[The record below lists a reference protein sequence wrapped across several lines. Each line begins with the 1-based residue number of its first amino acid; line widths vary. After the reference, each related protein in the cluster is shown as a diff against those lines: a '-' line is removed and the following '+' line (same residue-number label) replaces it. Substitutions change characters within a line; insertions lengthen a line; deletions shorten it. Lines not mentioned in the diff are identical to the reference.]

1 MAAYF
6 IAVIEVGSEKV
17 NGIAGVKNKNGSIE
31 VKAAVSADSSSF
43 VERGM
48 VYNLNQATACFTAIV
63 RELEKILHT
72 HIEKVYTG
80 IGGQS
85 LHTVRNSI
93 TRTLTLQ
100 TVISKEIVESIEEQN
115 TATFHSEDWDLLDSI
130 AQEYKVG
137 GFEKTDPVGIID
149 SQIEGH
155 FLNVIAR
162 KELKKNLEDSFRQ
175 ANIPL
180 AGVFISPL
188 VLAQTLL
195 TDNEKRS
202 GCALID
208 IQYDTITVA
217 IYQRNILRHLAVL
230 PLGERNVV
238 LDIANT
244 FNIEDSEARTL
255 FLKYGNAYCDDTELN
270 NNNKVIALADGS
282 PIDKKEFNETVEAR
296 LQEIVAN
303 IWKQLAES
311 RYNENQLRGGVVF
324 TGSSCGIKN
333 LDKALQQF
341 KKSDIKVRIQKT
353 LPIPV
358 TDLSHRMTENS
369 NIALSILLAG
379 GENCAGESLESDI
392 FSHAETGKKTVVSP
406 KPDPE
411 ELKRKLEEE
420 EREKEFQLGLEE
432 TRQLIEEKKF
442 KEGRGKIKELQ
453 DAYGLDPEKKE
464 LLTARL
470 TALENAER
478 QSKPK
483 WWDKFKKKAEEWTA
497 TVLAPEDKED
507 EKDRNN

>member
-48 VYNLNQATACFTAIV
+48 VYNLNQATACITAIV
-63 RELEKILHT
+63 RELEKMLHT

-85 LHTVRNSI
+85 LHSVRNSI

-115 TATFHSEDWDLLDSI
+115 VSTFHSEDWDLLDSI

-155 FLNVIAR
+155 FLNIIAR

-175 ANIPL
+175 ANVSL
-180 AGVFISPL
+180 AGLYITPL
-188 VLAQTLL
+188 LLARTLL

-202 GCALID
+202 GCVLVD
-208 IQYDTITVA
+208 FQYDTTTVA

-244 FNIEDSEARTL
+244 FNIEDSEARSL
-255 FLKYGNAYCDDTELN
+255 FRKYGNAYCDDADLN

-296 LQEIVAN
+296 IQEIIAN
-303 IWKQLAES
+303 IWNQLSES
-311 RYNENQLRGGVVF
+311 RYNENQLRCGVVF
-324 TGSSCGIKN
+324 TGAFCGIKN

-341 KKSDIKVRIQKT
+341 KKSEVKVRIQKT

-358 TDLSHRMTENS
+358 TDLSHRMSESPNA
-369 NIALSILLAG
+369 ALSILLTG
-379 GENCAGESLESDI
+379 NENCAGESLESDI
-392 FSHAETGKKTVVSP
+392 FSQAETGKKTVVQP

-420 EREKEFQLGLEE
+420 KLEKEFQLGLEE

-442 KEGRGKIKELQ
+442 REGRRKIKELQ
-453 DAYGLDPEKKE
+453 DIYGQDPEKNE
-464 LLTARL
+464 LLAARL
-470 TALENAER
+470 TALENAEK

-483 WWDKFKKKAEEWTA
+483 WWDKFKNKAKEWTE
-497 TVLAPEDKED
+497 TVLAPEDKD
-507 EKDRNN
+507 DDKGRNN